1 MLIGTSL
8 SLFIIMPSQIWLKNR
23 LQTIMKT
30 ISILKSRIILL
41 PKTQHKVLTTTIKIE
56 TKVLAQSVK
65 LVITQSTKSLVA
77 SKVTM
82 MHHSSKA
89 TTMATPSFLLFQ
101 PILPCMPW
109 SICQQIK
116 RMKAKVVRSWAQL
129 ARPTSR
135 HQIKRQSLVKLP
147 KNSIMPWRKKY
158 SRSALSSQPC
168 RPKWSTFRSFTSPQ
182 NTKSS
187 FKMPDI
193 SKEFSKSERSTHS
206 KTRWALIIACFRQLG
221 RHNQD
226 KSRCHRGLL
235 VASRGP

>member
-1 MLIGTSL
+1 
-8 SLFIIMPSQIWLKNR
+8 
-23 LQTIMKT
+23 MKT

-65 LVITQSTKSLVA
+65 LVTTQSTKPLSS

-109 SICQQIK
+109 SICQQTKCI
-116 RMKAKVVRSWAQL
+116 KAKMVSSGAALL
-129 ARPTSR
+129 ARTSR

-147 KNSIMPWRKKY
+147 KNSIMP
-158 SRSALSSQPC
+158 
-168 RPKWSTFRSFTSPQ
+168 
-182 NTKSS
+182 
-187 FKMPDI
+187 
-193 SKEFSKSERSTHS
+193 
-206 KTRWALIIACFRQLG
+206 
-221 RHNQD
+221 
-226 KSRCHRGLL
+226 
-235 VASRGP
+235 